1 MRPLHALLV
10 LAMCLSLASE
20 SARTD
25 AGQKK
30 GQEAGAGD
38 TPKGLPYT
46 EGTVWALTFVRT
58 KSGMTNDYIRNLA
71 AVYRKIADEMK
82 KEGLIVSYKILMGS
96 AANKDDWDIM
106 TMIEYKNM
114 AALDGI
120 DEKVEAI
127 VTKSLGTE
135 EKVKEGNVKRNEI
148 RDILGE
154 KIVREVILK

>member
-1 MRPLHALLV
+1 MRPLHTLLV
-10 LAMCLSLASE
+10 LAISLSLATE
-20 SARTD
+20 RARID

-30 GQEAGAGD
+30 NEEAAADD

-58 KSGMTNDYIRNLA
+58 KPGMTNDYIRNLSGL
-71 AVYRKIADEMK
+71 YRKIAEEMK
-82 KEGLIVSYKILMGS
+82 KEGLIISYKILMGS

-106 TMIEYKNM
+106 TMLEYKNM
-114 AALDGI
+114 AALDGL
-120 DEKVEAI
+120 DDKVQAI
-127 VTKSLGTE
+127 VTKALGTE
-135 EKVKEGNVKRNEI
+135 EKVKEANVKRNEI